1 MNDTIRT
8 QLSHYKEVYFDGTC
22 HYFDKNQLAVRFSGY
37 FYRFQQ
43 FNEVIKEA
51 KQSTLLKI
59 ITDPDEITDVHL
71 IHFYNKELRQDGFRL
86 NITSD
91 HTIKVESS
99 NLRGFTY
106 AMQALNQIIIQSEH
120 LIVLPVI
127 EIGHEPS
134 FEMRGVIEG
143 FYGIPW
149 TKDDRLDVLR
159 YMGQQRLN
167 TYMYAP
173 KDDELQRKRWRDPYP
188 EAKLAEFS
196 ELLQIAEEERIDFYY
211 MISPGN
217 DIDYT
222 QPSEVAVLTE
232 KLQSM
237 INLGVRHFGL
247 LLDDIDYVLK
257 GNAKRQ
263 FKHAASAHAYLIRQV
278 DDYLATVLEDYELVV
293 CPTEYDN
300 RFASEYLTELTQA
313 VPQHIPFFWTG
324 PSTLAREITT
334 SDIAN
339 CAAVYQ
345 RPMIIWDNTPVNDFE
360 KDHEL
365 IFLSPFEN
373 RSPLIA
379 DSAYRVLGF
388 VSNPMAQWE
397 LSKLTVGHMSHY
409 LWNAEGFDFIG
420 DWTEVLT
427 DLVGSATAEAL
438 KTFAEFNPNR
448 HTRIVYP
455 EYYLMK
461 LHQKDHRFIEREL
474 EDLKTASEQLAT
486 VSNQRFREQLAPWLE
501 RVKQDLALWTLIQ
514 SEDSEMIASKVQEL
528 AAFPHRIG
536 LDLPMKYYVIHLRDN
551 K

>member
-1 MNDTIRT
+1 MIHTIRT
-8 QLSHYKEVYFDGTC
+8 QLSHYKEVYFDGTS
-22 HYFDKNQLAVRFSGY
+22 HYFEKDQLAVRFSGY

-43 FNEVIKEA
+43 FNEVIKET
-51 KQSTLLKI
+51 KQSVQLNI
-59 ITDPDEITDVHL
+59 ITDPEETADIHL
-71 IHFYNKELRQDGFRL
+71 FHYYNKDIRQDGFRL
-86 NITSD
+86 KVASD
-91 HTIKVESS
+91 RTIKIESS

-106 AMQALNQIIIQSEH
+106 AIQALNQIIIQSEQV
-120 LIVLPVI
+120 IELPVI

-173 KDDELQRKRWRDPYP
+173 KDDELQRKRWREPYP
-188 EAKLAEFS
+188 EDKLAEFT
-196 ELLQIAEEERIDFYY
+196 ELLNLAEEERIDFYY

-222 QPSEVAVLTE
+222 QSSEVAVLTE

-247 LLDDIDYVLK
+247 LLDDIDYILK

-278 DDYLATVLEDYELVV
+278 DCYLASVLHDYELVV

-334 SDIAN
+334 SDIAS
-339 CAAVYQ
+339 CATLYQ
-345 RPMIIWDNTPVNDFE
+345 RPIIIWDNTPVNDFE
-360 KDHEL
+360 KDNEL

-373 RSPLIA
+373 RSPRIA
-379 DSAYRVLGF
+379 DPAYRVLGI

-409 LWNAEGFDFIG
+409 LWDAEGFDFLE
-420 DWTEVLT
+420 DWEEVLT
-427 DLVGSATAEAL
+427 DVAGSEASEAL
-438 KTFAEFNPNR
+438 KTFAAFNPNR
-448 HTRIVYP
+448 HTRTVYP
-455 EYYLMK
+455 DSYLMK
-461 LHQKDHRFIEREL
+461 LHQKDHAFIEQKLDEL
-474 EDLKTASEQLAT
+474 KAASEQLAI
-486 VSNQRFREQLAPWLE
+486 VSNKRFREQLAPWLE
-501 RVKQDLALWTLIQ
+501 RVKQDLEFWAIIQ
-514 SEDSEMIASKVQEL
+514 LNDKEMISKKMQAL
-528 AAFPHRIG
+528 AAFPYRIG
-536 LDLPMKYYVIHLRDN
+536 LDLPMKYYLIHLRDN
-551 K
+551 T